1 MQIGDSQKVQEVLR
15 HNPGILNEG
24 DDLGWTIL
32 HEAARAGN
40 LELVELCITH
50 GADKDRLTTNGESP
64 LNIARRELQDEDHEV
79 VQYLKNLGAKDIPM
93 QYSEL

>member
-1 MQIGDSQKVQEVLR
+1 VQIGDIQKVQEVLR

-40 LELVELCITH
+40 LELVELCITR
-50 GADKDRLTTNGESP
+50 GADKDSSVFEKVGSQGHTHA
-64 LNIARRELQDEDHEV
+64 I
-79 VQYLKNLGAKDIPM
+79 
-93 QYSEL
+93 